1 MIWTKKITVCN
12 WSLINW
18 KKHKYNTVI
27 CRPSTCFWIVEYFD
41 HSFHNDSLET
51 LIHKSFKTYLCSF
64 YSQITY
70 LFTFY
75 WKYTYWVFHIFTYP
89 WFWMTWYFSWGERE
103 FGFFCQLFS
112 LDYFLRLCN
121 NMKYFYSVLTLKNI
135 VKFCNIE

>member
-41 HSFHNDSLET
+41 HSFDKDSLET

-64 YSQITY
+64 LIAKLHTYSHFFENIHTGCFIF
-70 LFTFY
+70 LHTLDFEWHGTFHEV
-75 WKYTYWVFHIFTYP
+75 KGSLVIFINFFHLINFQGCATI
-89 WFWMTWYFSWGERE
+89 WNTST
-103 FGFFCQLFS
+103 Q
-112 LDYFLRLCN
+112 
-121 NMKYFYSVLTLKNI
+121 YSP
-135 VKFCNIE
+135 

>member
-12 WSLINW
+12 WSLIKW

-41 HSFHNDSLET
+41 HSFDNDSLET

-64 YSQITY
+64 YSQITI

-89 WFWMTWYFSWGERE
+89 RLWITWYFSWGERE
-103 FGFFCQLFS
+103 SGYFYQLFFNWLLFKAMQQYEIPLLS
-112 LDYFLRLCN
+112 TYLQNHCQVF
-121 NMKYFYSVLTLKNI
+121 
-135 VKFCNIE
+135 